1 MTLHYAGENY
11 GIAREP
17 VVQSESTRSG
27 NQKLSTMERGG
38 QKDGDC
44 NLLGFVPAL
53 RFLRSQ
59 KIIISADSATVLRI
73 RLMHEPEV
81 RRTHTHANTKD
92 HISALK
98 IL

>member
-59 KIIISADSATVLRI
+59 ILCKLYKSPSDETINGGPPCVYTCTKITYAR
-73 RLMHEPEV
+73 
-81 RRTHTHANTKD
+81 
-92 HISALK
+92 
-98 IL
+98 